1 MSQYELETQWT
12 TSDGISGVGFRFG
25 DIVRI
30 NKPEHR
36 DELFEVIALFS
47 LTPQPRFGVTR
58 VTDEHFVTVLQ
69 EDLEHAGENS
79 GRELSIRTLDEKS

>member
-1 MSQYELETQWT
+1 
-12 TSDGISGVGFRFG
+12 
-25 DIVRI
+25 
-30 NKPEHR
+30 
-36 DELFEVIALFS
+36 
-47 LTPQPRFGVTR
+47 VTR